1 MICKLTDPTLAA
13 PLFSDWDETM
23 ILSCL
28 QGVMGEI
35 YADDPVRPRSAM
47 AILDD
52 FAFFAGIPNADL
64 VLFKP
69 KSHKKDFILMV
80 PKTPAW
86 GDLIRAAYGERC
98 ILLPRYA
105 ILKEPEVFD
114 RTYLASLVDACPPEF
129 ALRPIDE
136 QIFLQSRET
145 AWMRD
150 WTSAYADYEEYQRL
164 GFGVVLVKGDEII
177 AGASAYSRYREG
189 IEIQIDT
196 YEPYRRRG
204 FALICGAKMIL
215 TCLENGLYPSW
226 DAANLGS
233 VALAEKLGYHFDRE
247 YVAYGIQN
255 Y

>member
-1 MICKLTDPTLAA
+1 MICKLTDPMRAA
-13 PLFSDWDETM
+13 PLFSGWDETM

-28 QGVMGEI
+28 QGVMGAV
-35 YADDPVRPRSAM
+35 YADDPVDPRAAM

-52 FAFFAGIPNADL
+52 FAFFAGTPDADL
-64 VLFKP
+64 VVWKP
-69 KSHKKDFILMV
+69 ESHKKDFILMV
-80 PKTPAW
+80 PQTPAW
-86 GDLIRAAYGERC
+86 GDLIRETYGERC
-98 ILLPRYA
+98 ILLSRYA
-105 ILKEPEVFD
+105 IRKEPEVFD
-114 RTYLASLVDACPPEF
+114 RTYLASLVDACPPGF

-150 WTSAYADYEEYQRL
+150 WTSAYADYDEYRRL
-164 GFGVVLVKGDEII
+164 GFGIVLVKGDEII

-204 FALICGAKMIL
+204 FALICGAKLIL
-215 TCLENGLYPSW
+215 DCLDRGLYPSW